1 MKLLHDLDVI
11 CSYPLEPSLE
21 SVLHFVVEFQK
32 SLPDLVARAHLQV
45 GYTIFSFGSV
55 HCMSGICY
63 DDFRKGFGN
72 KAFHT

>member
-45 GYTIFSFGSV
+45 CYSIFHLFLFIVYTVSV
-55 HCMSGICY
+55 MMALGKVSV
-63 DDFRKGFGN
+63 
-72 KAFHT
+72 T

>member
-11 CSYPLEPSLE
+11 CSYPLDPSLE

-45 GYTIFSFGSV
+45 RYSMFHLFVFILYPVSV
-55 HCMSGICY
+55 MMTLA
-63 DDFRKGFGN
+63 KVLV
-72 KAFHT
+72 T